1 MARLS
6 PSILAA
12 SAVLVVASC
21 ATPAAAADWEPVTFR
36 GTRPT
41 AYTYERLADGLA
53 LRADSHRTASGLV
66 VELPEA
72 LDPTAISWRWRLERC
87 LDNAEEHER
96 VGDDFAARVFVLFGR
111 DLSRTP
117 WGWLGRRLFSSPFGR
132 IRPKR
137 ALSFV
142 WASRAA
148 RGDATFS
155 PVSGDVYQVA
165 ARGGC
170 RDDAVWVAEHYE
182 LAREFAQAFE
192 EPMPHVVGLAVMT
205 DTDDTAGHAVAWY
218 GDVVLHLRTG
228 ERLPVPFV
236 ADPG

>member
-1 MARLS
+1 MV
-6 PSILAA
+6 AA
-12 SAVLVVASC
+12 C
-21 ATPAAAADWEPVTFR
+21 AMPAAATDWEPVTFR

-41 AYTYERLADGLA
+41 EYRYERLADGLA
-53 LRADSHRTASGLV
+53 LRADSKQTASGLV
-66 VELPEA
+66 VELPGE

-87 LDNAEEHER
+87 LDNAEEHDR
-96 VGDDFAARVFVLFGR
+96 AGDDFAARLFVLFGR
-111 DLSRTP
+111 DRSWTP
-117 WGWLGRRLFSSPFGR
+117 WGWLSRQLIRSPFGR

-155 PVSGDVYQVA
+155 PVSGDVYQIT

-170 RDDAVWVAEHYE
+170 RNDVVWVTEHYE
-182 LAREFAQAFE
+182 LAREFAQAFH
-192 EPMPHVVGLAVMT
+192 EPMPHVVALAVMT

-218 GDVVLHLRTG
+218 GDVTLHLRTG
-228 ERLPVPFV
+228 ARLAVPFESDRRVPVP
-236 ADPG
+236 